1 MSVVNVKMKKLYE
14 DTKLPTRADNGSAG
28 LDLYAHLDNCDYDY
42 NYDYCVRIIQPH
54 TTEMISVGF
63 AMETPNNT
71 YGAIFARSGLASKK
85 GLRPANCVGV
95 VDSTYRGEVF
105 VALHNDTDKPQQIS
119 NGDRIAQMIIM
130 EYPIVGIIET
140 DHLSET
146 ERGTNGFGSSG
157 N

>member
-1 MSVVNVKMKKLYE
+1 MSVVNVKIKKLY
-14 DTKLPTRADNGSAG
+14 DNTQMPTRADDGSAG
-28 LDLYAHLDNCDYDY
+28 MDLYAHLDNDYMR
-42 NYDYCVRIIQPH
+42 VIKPH

-105 VALHNDTDKPQQIS
+105 VALHNDTDKVQQIM

-140 DHLSET
+140 DTLSET
-146 ERGTNGFGSSG
+146 ERGDGGFGHSG
-157 N
+157 V

>member
-1 MSVVNVKMKKLYE
+1 MSTVNIKIKKLYNN
-14 DTKLPTRADNGSAG
+14 TQMPTRADNGSAG
-28 LDLYAHLDNCDYDY
+28 LDLYAHLNDDYMR
-42 NYDYCVRIIQPH
+42 VIKPH

-71 YGAIFARSGLASKK
+71 YGAIFARSGLSSKK

-105 VALHNDTDKPQQIS
+105 VALHNDTDKVQQIA

-130 EYPIVGIIET
+130 EYPTVGIIET
-140 DHLSET
+140 DTLSKT
-146 ERGTNGFGSSG
+146 ERGEGGFGSSG
-157 N
+157 VN

>member
-1 MSVVNVKMKKLYE
+1 MSVINVKIKKLY
-14 DTKLPTRADNGSAG
+14 DNTQMPTKADDGSAG
-28 LDLYAHLDNCDYDY
+28 MDLYAHLNNDYMR
-42 NYDYCVRIIQPH
+42 VIKPH

-71 YGAIFARSGLASKK
+71 YGAIFARSGLSSKK

-105 VALHNDTDKPQQIS
+105 VALHNDTDKVQQIA

-130 EYPIVGIIET
+130 EYPTVGIIET

-146 ERGTNGFGSSG
+146 KRGDGGFGHSG
-157 N
+157 K

>member
-1 MSVVNVKMKKLYE
+1 MSVVNVKIKKLYE
-14 DTKLPTRADNGSAG
+14 DTILPTRADNGSAG
-28 LDLYAHLDNCDYDY
+28 MDLYAYLNDDYMR
-42 NYDYCVRIIQPH
+42 VIKPH

-71 YGAIFARSGLASKK
+71 YGAIFARSGLSSKK
-85 GLRPANCVGV
+85 GLRPANCTGV

-105 VALHNDTDKPQQIS
+105 VALHNDTDTPQQIM

-130 EYPIVGIIET
+130 EYPTVGIIET
-140 DHLSET
+140 DTLSET

-157 N
+157 Q

>member
-1 MSVVNVKMKKLYE
+1 MSVVNLKIKKLYE
-14 DTKLPTRADNGSAG
+14 DAKLPTRADSGSAG
-28 LDLYAHLDNCDYDY
+28 MDLYAHLDNDYMR
-42 NYDYCVRIIQPH
+42 VIKPH

-105 VALHNDTDKPQQIS
+105 VALHNDMVVRCRFSFKSKIHFLPSLIADQCSTA
-119 NGDRIAQMIIM
+119 NLMTAFRINVSIGGQ
-130 EYPIVGIIET
+130 
-140 DHLSET
+140 
-146 ERGTNGFGSSG
+146 
-157 N
+157 

>member
-1 MSVVNVKMKKLYE
+1 MSVVNVKIKKLY
-14 DTKLPTRADNGSAG
+14 DNTIMPTRADDGSAG
-28 LDLYAHLDNCDYDY
+28 MDLYAHLNDDYMR
-42 NYDYCVRIIQPH
+42 VIKPH

-105 VALHNDTDKPQQIS
+105 VALHNDTDKIQQIM

-130 EYPIVGIIET
+130 EYPTVGIIET
-140 DHLSET
+140 DTLSET
-146 ERGTNGFGSSG
+146 ERGYGGFGHSG
-157 N
+157 R

>member
-1 MSVVNVKMKKLYE
+1 MSVVNVKIKKLY
-14 DTKLPTRADNGSAG
+14 DNTQMPTRADDGSAG
-28 LDLYAHLDNCDYDY
+28 MDLYAHLDNDYMR
-42 NYDYCVRIIQPH
+42 VIKPH

-105 VALHNDTDKPQQIS
+105 VALHNDTDTPQQIM
-119 NGDRIAQMIIM
+119 NGDRIAQLIIM
-130 EYPIVGIIET
+130 EYPTVGIIET

-146 ERGTNGFGSSG
+146 ERGTGGFGSSG
-157 N
+157 VN

>member
-1 MSVVNVKMKKLYE
+1 MSIVNVKIKKLYE
-14 DTKLPTRADNGSAG
+14 DTILPTRADNGSAG
-28 LDLYAHLDNCDYDY
+28 MDLYAHLNNDYMR
-42 NYDYCVRIIQPH
+42 VIKPH

-105 VALHNDTDKPQQIS
+105 VALHNDTDTPQQII
-119 NGDRIAQMIIM
+119 NGDRIAQLIIM
-130 EYPIVGIIET
+130 EYPTVGIIET
-140 DHLSET
+140 DTLSET

-157 N
+157 Q

>member
-1 MSVVNVKMKKLYE
+1 MSVINIKIKKLY
-14 DTKLPTRADNGSAG
+14 DNTQMPTRADNGSAG
-28 LDLYAHLDNCDYDY
+28 MDLYAHLDNDYMR
-42 NYDYCVRIIQPH
+42 VIKPH

-105 VALHNDTDKPQQIS
+105 VALHNDTDKVQQIM

-140 DHLSET
+140 DTLSET
-146 ERGTNGFGSSG
+146 ERGDGGFGHSG
-157 N
+157 R

>member
-1 MSVVNVKMKKLYE
+1 MSVVNVKIKKLY
-14 DTKLPTRADNGSAG
+14 DNTQMPSRADDGSAG
-28 LDLYAHLDNCDYDY
+28 MDLYAHLDNDYMR
-42 NYDYCVRIIQPH
+42 VIKPH

-105 VALHNDTDKPQQIS
+105 VALHNDTDKPQQIM

-130 EYPIVGIIET
+130 EYPTVEIIET
-140 DHLSET
+140 DKLSET
-146 ERGTNGFGSSG
+146 ERGTNGFGSTG
-157 N
+157 VR

>member
-1 MSVVNVKMKKLYE
+1 MSVVNVKIKKLY
-14 DTKLPTRADNGSAG
+14 DNTQMPTRADDGSAG
-28 LDLYAHLDNCDYDY
+28 MDLYAHLDNDYMR
-42 NYDYCVRIIQPH
+42 VIKPH

-85 GLRPANCVGV
+85 GLRPANCTGV

-105 VALHNDTDKPQQIS
+105 VALHNDTDKPQQIM

-130 EYPIVGIIET
+130 EYPTVGIIET
-140 DHLSET
+140 DKLSKT
-146 ERGTNGFGSSG
+146 ERGINGFGSSG
-157 N
+157 R

>member
-1 MSVVNVKMKKLYE
+1 MSVINIKIKKLYE
-14 DTKLPTRADNGSAG
+14 DTKLPTRADEGSAG
-28 LDLYAHLDNCDYDY
+28 MDLYAHLNDDYMR
-42 NYDYCVRIIQPH
+42 VIKPH

-85 GLRPANCVGV
+85 GLRPSNGVGV

-105 VALHNDTDKPQQIS
+105 VALHNDTDIPQQIM

-130 EYPIVGIIET
+130 EYPTVGIIET
-140 DHLSET
+140 DTLSET
-146 ERGTNGFGSSG
+146 ERGMNGFGSSG
-157 N
+157 VN

>member
-1 MSVVNVKMKKLYE
+1 MSVVNVKIKKLYE
-14 DTKLPTRADNGSAG
+14 DTKLLTRADNGSAG
-28 LDLYAHLDNCDYDY
+28 MDLYAYLKDDYMR
-42 NYDYCVRIIQPH
+42 VIKPH

-105 VALHNDTDKPQQIS
+105 VALHNDTDTPQQIM

-130 EYPIVGIIET
+130 EYPTVGIIET

-146 ERGTNGFGSSG
+146 ERGDGGFGHSG

>member
-1 MSVVNVKMKKLYE
+1 MKKVPIPVFRNP
-14 DTKLPTRADNGSAG
+14 DTQDLPLPFYATPNSAG
-28 LDLYAHLDNCDYDY
+28 MDLYAHLDNDYMR
-42 NYDYCVRIIQPH
+42 VIKPH

-105 VALHNDTDKPQQIS
+105 VALHNDTDKVQQIM

-140 DHLSET
+140 DTLSET
-146 ERGTNGFGSSG
+146 ERGDGGFGHSG
-157 N
+157 V

>member
-1 MSVVNVKMKKLYE
+1 MSVVNIKIKKLY
-14 DTKLPTRADNGSAG
+14 DNTQMPTRADDGSAG
-28 LDLYAHLDNCDYDY
+28 MDLYAHLNDYMR
-42 NYDYCVRIIQPH
+42 VIKPH

-105 VALHNDTDKPQQIS
+105 VALYNDTDKPQQIAH
-119 NGDRIAQMIIM
+119 GDRIAQMIIM
-130 EYPIVGIIET
+130 EYPTVGIIET

-146 ERGTNGFGSSG
+146 ERGTGGFGHSG

>member
-1 MSVVNVKMKKLYE
+1 MSVINVKMKKLYE
-14 DTKLPTRADNGSAG
+14 NTKLPTRADDGSAG
-28 LDLYAHLDNCDYDY
+28 MDLYAHLNDDYMR
-42 NYDYCVRIIQPH
+42 VIKPH
-54 TTEMISVGF
+54 TTEKISVGF

-71 YGAIFARSGLASKK
+71 YGAIFARSGLASNK

-95 VDSTYRGEVF
+95 IDSTYRGEIF
-105 VALHNDTDKPQQIS
+105 VALHNDTDKVQQIM

-157 N
+157 VN